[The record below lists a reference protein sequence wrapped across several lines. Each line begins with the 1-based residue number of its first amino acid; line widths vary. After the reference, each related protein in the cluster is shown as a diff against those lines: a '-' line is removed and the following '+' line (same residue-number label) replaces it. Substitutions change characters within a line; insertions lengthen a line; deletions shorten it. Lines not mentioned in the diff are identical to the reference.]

1 MDITCQSCRA
11 GLTAPE
17 AILLAEDA
25 LKAGRLRTAECYV
38 TVAYAIL
45 DANVAR
51 NNALARSARGDTAGH

>member
-1 MDITCQSCRA
+1 MEITCHSCRT

-51 NNALARSARGDTAGH
+51 IAALARSARDSNADQ

>member
-1 MDITCQSCRA
+1 MLQINCDTCRA

-25 LKAGRLRTAECYV
+25 LKAGRLKTAECYV

-51 NNALARSARGDTAGH
+51 HAAMSRNAGTD